1 MKHLFS
7 PHLMKWFWIVIVT
20 FVVIKCVWFGIAEIW
35 LPTVGVNYTPQKNI
49 KSLYY
54 RVKLTQN
61 RVAPPKVKKTKP
73 RVASKIK
80 DITLLAI
87 YDDET
92 MSVVTV
98 AYKKKT
104 KVLSTGEVI
113 NGFRL
118 QSAGAD
124 YALFEKNAKTYT
136 LPLLQKKNTKSNSQS
151 YVTQRPH
158 QQKKPNTK
166 SEPTGEVVDAGDHKI
181 VDKSLITHY
190 AQNMDA
196 IYKNIGIKETKQS
209 GDKQAFSVSYIKKNS
224 PFAQLGLEKGDVI
237 KSVNG
242 QDIDSYNAAF
252 ALYKEIGT
260 VENVTLVIQ
269 RGKEEME
276 LEYEVN

>member
-7 PHLMKWFWIVIVT
+7 PHLMKWFWIVTIVL
-20 FVVIKCVWFGIAEIW
+20 VVIKFVWFLIAEIL
-35 LPTVGVNYTPQKNI
+35 LPPTGVNYTPQKNI
-49 KSLYY
+49 KALYY

-73 RVASKIK
+73 QIVSKIK

-87 YDDET
+87 YDDER

-104 KVLSTGEVI
+104 KVLSSGERI

-124 YALFEKNAKTYT
+124 YALFEKNGKTYT
-136 LPLLQKKNTKSNSQS
+136 LSLLKKSNSKS
-151 YVTQRPH
+151 YIGKRPH
-158 QQKKPNTK
+158 QRKKTTTK
-166 SEPTGEVVDAGDHKI
+166 AHPTGEVVDAGDHKI

-196 IYKNIGIKETKQS
+196 IYKNIGIKETKKS

-242 QDIDSYNAAF
+242 QSIDSYNAAF

>member
-7 PHLMKWFWIVIVT
+7 PHLMKWFWIVSVT
-20 FVVIKCVWFGIAEIW
+20 LVVIKFIWFLIAEIA
-35 LPTVGVNYTPQKNI
+35 LPVTGVNYIPQKNI
-49 KSLYY
+49 KALYY

-61 RVAPPKVKKTKP
+61 RVAPPKVKQTKP
-73 RVASKIK
+73 RTVSKIK

-87 YDDET
+87 YDDER

-104 KVLSTGEVI
+104 KVLSSGERI

-124 YALFEKNAKTYT
+124 YALFEKNGKTYT
-136 LPLLQKKNTKSNSQS
+136 LPLLKKSNASN
-151 YVTQRPH
+151 YVDKTPH
-158 QQKKPNTK
+158 QRKKPRLK
-166 SEPTGEVVDAGDHKI
+166 EKPTGEVVDAGDHKI

-190 AQNMDA
+190 AQNTDA

-242 QDIDSYNAAF
+242 QAIDSYNAAF